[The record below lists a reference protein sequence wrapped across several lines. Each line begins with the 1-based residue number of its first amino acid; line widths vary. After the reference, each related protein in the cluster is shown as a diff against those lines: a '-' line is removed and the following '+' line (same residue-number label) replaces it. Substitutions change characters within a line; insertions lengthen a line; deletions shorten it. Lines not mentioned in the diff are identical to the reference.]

1 MLLRCVLLLALG
13 VGLAAPACA
22 QPISADTVV
31 VTLDEA
37 LRRALADDLSLARL
51 DLQGRQQELAVEA
64 TRVQRRPTISVGGGS
79 GQSFG
84 RSIRELAI
92 VSEPSTS
99 FNMGASASLMLYDG
113 GIGALEEAQARAGL
127 AAVGYNRERLAQTV
141 VFNVVTAYLTALLRQ
156 QNVDLQRQALAD
168 QRETL
173 ARVVGLIE
181 GGARPQ
187 ADRYPIEADV
197 AQAEYAVATAVRD
210 GEQAELDLIRLLRL
224 DPRVRYRFVVPPVE
238 AAEAGTPAEAAA
250 LALLDRALEART
262 DLRALDA
269 ELRVAE
275 QGVRLAGRGI
285 RPRVSASFQ
294 YGTAAYTTCD
304 ASFDP
309 TTGQVV
315 QRVTPFFEQLDQ
327 RRGGSF
333 GINVSLPL
341 FDGGQTALARARARV
356 AVDNARLAIEERRQ
370 EVATQVRQALLDLRA
385 TQEQVRTST
394 IGVEAARRAVQ
405 AAEDR
410 YRFGIATVYDLTQA
424 RSALLRAESA
434 LLQARYQ
441 LLAQRRIL
449 DYQVGTLD
457 PETLLP
463 AR

>member
-1 MLLRCVLLLALG
+1 MLLRSALLLTLC
-13 VGLAAPACA
+13 VGAASVRA
-22 QPISADTVV
+22 QPADTVV

-51 DLQGRQQELAVEA
+51 DLQGRQQQLAVEA
-64 TRVQRRPTISVGGGS
+64 SRVQRRPTLSLGGGS
-79 GQSFG
+79 GQNFG

-99 FNMGASASLMLYDG
+99 FNMGAQANLTLYDG
-113 GIGALEEAQARAGL
+113 GVGALEEAQARAGL
-127 AAVGYNRERLAQTV
+127 AAVGYNRQRLEQTV
-141 VFNVVTAYLTALLRQ
+141 VFNIVTAYLTALMRQ
-156 QNVDLQRQALAD
+156 QNVALQRQALAD

-197 AQAEYAVATAVRD
+197 AQAEYAVATAERD
-210 GEQAELDLIRLLRL
+210 AEQSELDLIRLLRL
-224 DPRVRYRFVVPPVE
+224 DPRVRYHFVTPPVE

-250 LALLDRALEART
+250 LALLDRAVETRS

-269 ELRVAE
+269 DLRAAE
-275 QGVRLAGRGI
+275 QGLRIAGRGV
-285 RPRVSASFQ
+285 RPRITASFQ
-294 YGTAAYTTCD
+294 YGTAAYTTGD

-333 GINVSLPL
+333 GINVGLPL
-341 FDGGQTALARARARV
+341 FDGGQTALARERARV

-370 EVATQVRQALLDLRA
+370 EVATQVRQALLDLRT

-394 IGVEAARRAVQ
+394 IAVEAARRAVQ

-441 LLAQRRIL
+441 LVAQRRIL
-449 DYQVGTLD
+449 DYQVGALD
-457 PETLLP
+457 PNTLLP